1 MNINDE
7 LGCCVR
13 VKTSKKRKSFINA
26 AEELFL
32 NQDYASVTIDAIVT
46 TAQSSK
52 PTFYNYFKSKDDL
65 FEAYI
70 IDSAQD
76 FMNELH
82 ETITFTTTIDKTLYH
97 LGSTY
102 IKKLLSPHIIA
113 LNKLVIGEAKR
124 QPEIVKIYFEQGVMK
139 VVATFIYVME
149 KAVKS
154 KALQEENPCVLAK
167 YFKALCDAECQ
178 ELALWGQKLTWTEE
192 EIHLQTQMA
201 VKNFLKI
208 YAAGV

>member
-1 MNINDE
+1 M
-7 LGCCVR
+7 R
-13 VKTSKKRKSFINA
+13 VKTSKKRKSFITA

-32 NQDYASVTIDAIVT
+32 NQDYASVTIDAIVK
-46 TAQSSK
+46 TAKSSK

-76 FMNELH
+76 FMNELN
-82 ETITFTTTIDKTLYH
+82 EIITFTTTIDKTLYQ
-97 LGSTY
+97 LGLTY

-113 LNKLVIGEAKR
+113 LNKLVIGESKR

-139 VVATFIYVME
+139 VVSTFIYVME
-149 KAVKS
+149 KAVKTRV
-154 KALQEENPCVLAK
+154 LQAQSPCVLAK

-178 ELALWGQKLTWTEE
+178 ELALWGQKSTWTEE
-192 EIHLQTQMA
+192 EIHQQTETA
-201 VKNFLKI
+201 VKHFLKI
-208 YAAGV
+208 YGI